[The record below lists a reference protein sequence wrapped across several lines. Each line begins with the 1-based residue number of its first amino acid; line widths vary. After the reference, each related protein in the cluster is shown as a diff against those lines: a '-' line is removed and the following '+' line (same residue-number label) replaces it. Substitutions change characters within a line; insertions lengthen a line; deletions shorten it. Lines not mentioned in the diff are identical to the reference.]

1 MCHTLKIY
9 ERVIC
14 NRLRSIVSV
23 SDDQCGFVEG
33 KFTTDAIQSLRI
45 MMEKHR
51 DAQKDLHIVFI
62 DLEKAF
68 DRVPRDLIWQALR
81 AQGVPEVYV
90 KTIQDMYD
98 GATTRI

>member
-1 MCHTLKIY
+1 
-9 ERVIC
+9 
-14 NRLRSIVSV
+14 
-23 SDDQCGFVEG
+23 
-33 KFTTDAIQSLRI
+33 

-51 DAQKDLHIVFI
+51 DAQKDLHLVFI

-90 KTIQDMYD
+90 RTIQDMYD
-98 GATTRI
+98 GATTPSWITFAALTFGEVCTEVRGRKTSRRSQRMV